1 MSYTFHPAAESE
13 FLESVGYYESKVQG
27 LGQAL
32 INEFSVLVN
41 LIIDNPEA
49 WQVEA
54 KPGIRKAPLSRF
66 PLSIIYR
73 KSTGNIQ
80 VLAIAH
86 HHRRPQYWLGRA
98 L

>member
-1 MSYTFHPAAESE
+1 MSYKFHPAAESE

-32 INEFSVLVN
+32 ISEFKALIN

-54 KPGIRKAPLSRF
+54 KSGIRKAPLNRF

-73 KSTGNIQ
+73 QVTDDIQ
-80 VLAIAH
+80 ILAIAH
-86 HHRRPQYWLGRA
+86 HHRRPQYWLGRS

>member
-13 FLESVGYYESKVQG
+13 FLESVGYYESKVKG

-32 INEFSVLVN
+32 IREFSGLVS
-41 LIIDNPEA
+41 LIIDNPDA

-54 KPGIRKAPLSRF
+54 RPGVRKAPLSRF

-73 KSTGNIQ
+73 QSNGSIQ

-86 HHRRPQYWLGRA
+86 HNRRPQYWLGRA

>member
-1 MSYTFHPAAESE
+1 MSFTFHPAAESE

-32 INEFSVLVN
+32 ISEFTALVN
-41 LIIDNPEA
+41 LIIDNPNA

-54 KPGIRKAPLSRF
+54 KAGIRKAPLSRF

-73 KSTGNIQ
+73 QSTGSIQ

-86 HHRRPQYWLGRA
+86 QHRRPQYWLGRA

>member
-32 INEFSVLVN
+32 ISEFTALVN
-41 LIIDNPEA
+41 LIIDNPNA

-54 KPGIRKAPLSRF
+54 KPGIRKAPLHRF

-73 KSTGNIQ
+73 QSAGSIE

-86 HHRRPQYWLGRA
+86 HNRRPQYWLGRSR
-98 L
+98 

>member
-13 FLESVGYYESKVQG
+13 FLESVGYYESKVKG

-32 INEFSVLVN
+32 ISEFSGLVS

-54 KPGIRKAPLSRF
+54 EKGIRKAPLSRF

-73 KSTGNIQ
+73 QYTGSIQ

-86 HHRRPQYWLGRA
+86 HHRRPQYWLGRS

>member
-32 INEFSVLVN
+32 INEFSALVS
-41 LIIDNPEA
+41 LIVDNPDA

-54 KPGIRKAPLSRF
+54 KPGIRKAPLNRF

-73 KSTGNIQ
+73 RSIGDIQ
-80 VLAIAH
+80 ILAIAH
-86 HHRRPQYWLGRA
+86 HHRRPQYWLGRS